1 MTEVRV
7 SVDFVFETE
16 YDEDFDYTGYR
27 LVRLERTGSTLPDY
41 AVSAVQETW
50 AQSDFGWVELPNAVH
65 DVIGSKVV
73 RVKR

>member
-7 SVDFVFETE
+7 SIDFVFETE

-27 LVRLERTGSTLPDY
+27 LVRLERTDSTLPDN

-50 AQSDFGWVELPNAVH
+50 AQSDFGWVELPSAVH
-65 DVIGSKVV
+65 GVIGSKVV